1 MYRKSTAFWA
11 LMAFLV
17 IIQSDLSN
25 CGPRINRAPRVKRA
39 ALTNCNTNP
48 SDMDAEENV
57 VDDGDTMS
65 LNCDTDSKVLS
76 CIWRHTDPITEK
88 TQSSL
93 ADPSITCSGDK
104 DSSGRQCQDDTRVTF
119 RTSENTCAIDVSNT
133 KPEDTGRWIL
143 TAVTL
148 SNSGQVNVSKK
159 RAEFLW

>member
-1 MYRKSTAFWA
+1 MNRKSTAFLA
-11 LMAFLV
+11 LAFILAFQT
-17 IIQSDLSN
+17 QSAHSGKLHN
-25 CGPRINRAPRVKRA
+25 RVKRA

-65 LNCDTDSKVLS
+65 MSCNTDSSVLT
-76 CIWRHTDPITEK
+76 CIWRHTDPISEK
-88 TQSSL
+88 TEGSL
-93 ADPSITCSGDK
+93 ANPTVLCTGDK
-104 DSSGRQCQDDTRVTF
+104 DSSGRQCTSDSRVTF

-148 SNSGQVNVSKK
+148 SNSNQMSVSV
-159 RAEFLW
+159 LTDVQ